1 MTSSILVWRLCVK
14 NMGKHKRL
22 AEDFLEH
29 LLEDIGLETLLELN
43 DVEPVAVLELLIEH
57 GWIDLDDLRWE
68 LNDDDE

>member
-1 MTSSILVWRLCVK
+1 MA
-14 NMGKHKRL
+14 KHKRL

-29 LLEDIGLETLLELN
+29 LLEDIGLEILLELN

>member
-1 MTSSILVWRLCVK
+1 MV
-14 NMGKHKRL
+14 KHKHL

-57 GWIDLDDLRWE
+57 GWIDLDNLSWE
-68 LNDDDE
+68 TEDDD